1 VTAAYSGPAMAHTT
15 TAAPERPVPDATS
28 PTTGPG
34 NGSSAGRPPRRPVA
48 LWQRRRAVRL
58 LVARDLKVRY
68 ASSMLGYLWSVL
80 EPLLLAGIYWF
91 VFTQVFDRTVGL
103 DPYIVFLLCGLLPW
117 TWFNGAVIDS
127 ARALHTEAKLV
138 RSTNVPRETWVVRV
152 VLSKGVEFLLSL
164 PVLFLFAALNSAE
177 LDWQIVLL
185 VPAVLIMA
193 ALVLGIGL
201 LLAPLVVLVR
211 DLERIVRI
219 ALRLGFYASPVIFAV
234 PDVPAPWG
242 SLFAANPLAG
252 IFELCRAGFFPGA
265 VHWGHV
271 ALSAAVSCC
280 VLVLGWSVFA
290 RLERSVLKEI

>member
-1 VTAAYSGPAMAHTT
+1 VTVQYVEVAAQATAGGANLRRSKHTGL
-15 TAAPERPVPDATS
+15 PSRLL
-28 PTTGPG
+28 
-34 NGSSAGRPPRRPVA
+34 A

-68 ASSMLGYLWSVL
+68 ASSALGYLWSVL

-91 VFTQVFDRTVGL
+91 VFTQVFTRTVGAE
-103 DPYIVFLLCGLLPW
+103 PYMVFLLAGLLPW
-117 TWFNGAVIDS
+117 TWFNGAVIDA

-138 RSTNVPRETWVVRV
+138 RSTNVPREVWIVRV

-164 PVLFLFAALNSAE
+164 PVLFAFALLYSAPV
-177 LDWQIVLL
+177 DWHLVLL
-185 VPAVLIMA
+185 VPGILLMSV
-193 ALVLGIGL
+193 LVLGIGL

-234 PDVPAPWG
+234 SDVPEPWDAV
-242 SLFAANPLAG
+242 FAFNPLAG

-265 VHWGHV
+265 VNWGHV
-271 ALSAAVSCC
+271 GLSAVVSFG
-280 VLVLGWSVFA
+280 LLALGWSVFA
-290 RLERSVLKEI
+290 RLERTVLKEI